1 MKSRVCIF
9 ALIGVVFA
17 TSLGADEPK
26 KKPETYQIPYRL
38 TSTMHVLV
46 RAKINGKGP
55 FNFIVDT
62 GAPILLVSTPVGK
75 KLGLVSDKTAT
86 KEAKK
91 PGWAVLDRFEIEGGA
106 VLTNFKCRV
115 ETPFQLV
122 GMNGMGL
129 AGVELH
135 GMIGYMAL
143 AHYKMEF
150 DFSRDKMKWEK
161 LNFNPPP
168 PQGIQGAGGAMGG
181 LEILGSVMKFLGF
194 LAGRNV
200 ETPLVPRGYLG
211 IELAE
216 KDQKVTVQKVLDKT
230 PAETSGLKAGDR
242 IDQVQGKEV
251 RSIADVQRLTVGIL
265 QGQAVR
271 MMIGRGDEKKE
282 ITITAGEG
290 L

>member
-1 MKSRVCIF
+1 MKSRSCVL
-9 ALIGVVFA
+9 ALALVVLG

-26 KKPETYQIPYRL
+26 KKSETYQIPYRL

-75 KLGLVSDKTAT
+75 KLGL
-86 KEAKK
+86 K
-91 PGWAVLDRFEIEGGA
+91 PDEKGWTTLDRFEMEGGA
-106 VLTNFKCRV
+106 ALTKFKCRV
-115 ETPFQLV
+115 ETPFQLE

-135 GMIGYMAL
+135 GMIGYMVL

-150 DFSRDKMKWEK
+150 DFSKDKMTWQRLDFK
-161 LNFNPPP
+161 PPP
-168 PQGIQGAGGAMGG
+168 PQSIQGKGGGTGG
-181 LEILGSVMKFLGF
+181 LEVLGSVMKFLGF

-200 ETPLVPRGYLG
+200 ETTLVPRGYLG

-216 KDQKVTVQKVLDKT
+216 GNEAVTVQKVLAKT
-230 PAETSGLKAGDR
+230 PADKAGLKAGDR
-242 IDQVQGKEV
+242 IDQVQGKDV
-251 RSIADVQRLTVGIL
+251 RSLADVQRLTAGIV
-265 QGQAVR
+265 QGQTVR
-271 MMIGRGDEKKE
+271 MAIRRGEEKQD

>member
-1 MKSRVCIF
+1 MKARSCAF
-9 ALIGVVFA
+9 ALAWVVLA

-26 KKPETYQIPYRL
+26 KKSETYQIPYRL

-75 KLGLVSDKTAT
+75 KLGL
-86 KEAKK
+86 K
-91 PGWAVLDRFEIEGGA
+91 PDEKGWATLDRFELEGGA
-106 VLTNFKCRV
+106 ALTKFKCRV
-115 ETPFQLV
+115 ETPFQLE

-135 GMIGYMAL
+135 GMIGYMVL
-143 AHYKMEF
+143 AHFKMEF
-150 DFSRDKMKWEK
+150 DFSRDKMTWVRLDFK
-161 LNFNPPP
+161 PPP
-168 PQGIQGAGGAMGG
+168 PQGIKGKDGGTGG
-181 LEILGSVMKFLGF
+181 LEVLGSLMKFLGF
-194 LAGRNV
+194 LAGRSA
-200 ETPLVPRGYLG
+200 ETTLVPRGYLG

-216 KDQKVTVQKVLDKT
+216 KDEAVTVQNVLAKT
-230 PAETSGLKAGDR
+230 PAAVAGLKKGDR
-242 IDQVQGKEV
+242 VDQVQGKEV
-251 RSIADVQRLTVGIL
+251 HSIADVRRLTAGIL
-265 QGQAVR
+265 QGQTVR
-271 MMIGRGDEKKE
+271 MTVGRGDEKKE

>member
-1 MKSRVCIF
+1 MKVRTCAF
-9 ALIGVVFA
+9 ALAWVVLA

-26 KKPETYQIPYRL
+26 KKTETYQIPYRL
-38 TSTMHVLV
+38 TPTMHVLV

-75 KLGLVSDKTAT
+75 KLGLKPD
-86 KEAKK
+86 AK
-91 PGWAVLDRFEIEGGA
+91 GWTTLDRFEMEGGA
-106 VLTNFKCRV
+106 ALTKFKCRV
-115 ETPFQLV
+115 ETPFQLE

-143 AHYKMEF
+143 AHFKMEF
-150 DFSRDKMKWEK
+150 DFTKDKMTWARLEFK
-161 LNFNPPP
+161 PPP
-168 PQGIQGAGGAMGG
+168 PQGLKGDGSGTAG

-200 ETPLVPRGYLG
+200 ETKLVPRGYLG

-216 KDQKVTVQKVLDKT
+216 KNDAVTVQNVLAKT
-230 PAETSGLKAGDR
+230 PADQAGLKAGDR
-242 IDQVQGKEV
+242 LDLVQGKEV
-251 RSIADVQRLTVGIL
+251 HTIADVQRLTAAVV

-271 MMIGRGDEKKE
+271 MTIRRGEEKKE